1 MDDAD
6 ATREAISF
14 ANGEDDFDTP
24 SPIMCICVYFL
35 SAIKSRALHYTIML
49 IYNSLTTR
57 SSSNLTIFFLISRR
71 RCLRTNKTQNLLSL
85 TLSPPA
91 CVFRLFSTIGTKR
104 QTEYVRACVLS
115 LGVFPLLCVLLKRAQ
130 SASFFSLL
138 LCFVAKIRV

>member
-1 MDDAD
+1 
-6 ATREAISF
+6 
-14 ANGEDDFDTP
+14 
-24 SPIMCICVYFL
+24 MCIL
-35 SAIKSRALHYTIML
+35 SLCYQIARASLHNNVN

-115 LGVFPLLCVLLKRAQ
+115 LGVFPLLLCAFKT
-130 SASFFSLL
+130 SAKCFFFLSLSL
-138 LCFVAKIRV
+138 FCGSGQKLGFDPKCQISLDF

>member
-1 MDDAD
+1 
-6 ATREAISF
+6 
-14 ANGEDDFDTP
+14 
-24 SPIMCICVYFL
+24 MCIL
-35 SAIKSRALHYTIML
+35 SLYYQIARASLHNNVN

-115 LGVFPLLCVLLKRAQ
+115 LGVFPLLLCAFKT
-130 SASFFSLL
+130 SAKCFFFLSLSL
-138 LCFVAKIRV
+138 FCGGSQKLGFDPKCQISLDF